1 MKHTALSALKA
12 LMSPVMPRPD
22 YLQVAALCLRDG
34 DAGTEVLM
42 VSSLTTKRWIL
53 PKGWPMQG
61 RSLAEA
67 ALQEAWEEA
76 GVSGIV
82 EPAAVGHFTYRKL
95 VKKGIPITCR
105 CEVFRVS
112 VQRLADRYPEAARRE
127 RRWMPATEAAGLVD
141 EPELK
146 ALLAAL

>member
-34 DAGTEVLM
+34 PHGTEVLM

-53 PKGWPMQG
+53 PKGWPMEG

-76 GVSGIV
+76 GVTGIV

-95 VKKGIPITCR
+95 VKRTIPVTCR
-105 CEVFRVS
+105 CAVFRIS
-112 VQRLADRYPEAARRE
+112 VDSLADRWPEHNRRQRRWVPLAEAARI
-127 RRWMPATEAAGLVD
+127 VD
-141 EPELK
+141 EPELRS
-146 ALLAAL
+146 LLAGL

>member
-22 YLQVAALCLRDG
+22 FLQVAALCLREG
-34 DAGTEVLM
+34 AGGREVLM

-53 PKGWPMQG
+53 PKGWPMKG
-61 RSLAEA
+61 RTLAEA

-76 GVSGIV
+76 GVTGIV
-82 EPAAVGHFTYRKL
+82 EPVAIGHFSYRKL
-95 VKKGIPITCR
+95 VKRAIPVTCR

-112 VQRLADRYPEAARRE
+112 VESLADRWPEHNRRQRRWVPVAEAAQI
-127 RRWMPATEAAGLVD
+127 VD

-146 ALLAAL
+146 TLLAGL

>member
-34 DAGTEVLM
+34 DAGSEVLM

-105 CEVFRVS
+105 CEVFRIS
-112 VQRLADRYPEAARRE
+112 VDSLADRYPEQAKRQ
-127 RRWMPATEAAGLVD
+127 RRWMPLPEAATSVD
-141 EPELK
+141 EPELR
-146 ALLAAL
+146 ALLAGF